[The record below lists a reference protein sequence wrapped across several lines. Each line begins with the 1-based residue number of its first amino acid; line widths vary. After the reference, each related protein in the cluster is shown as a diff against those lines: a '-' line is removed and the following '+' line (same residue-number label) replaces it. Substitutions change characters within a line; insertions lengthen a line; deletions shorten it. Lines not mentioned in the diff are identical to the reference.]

1 VLLNRLESGF
11 LLFQTP
17 QGLVPVAPSFWQ
29 RVYLIWTFR
38 NFRRL
43 SLPLLNSRQAALV
56 NKLFRIHSGVVSHNY
71 DPWLVIGVVE
81 NFVPP
86 AIVIDPFQAA
96 PIEESPAIKLPE
108 SGRGCYPQ
116 LALREEGTETIAPT
130 VVPVEAS
137 IATKI
142 DAAPAA
148 KAGPQIE
155 LVKEKAEIPP
165 KTSADGSMVPRF
177 SPLRLAWLKL
187 DLLRL
192 SLPRVAW
199 PKHIWANQRWSK
211 LRWSNPAWFKSASF
225 NPAWSKPAWFNWAW
239 VKRGLSKPAW
249 AKPSWP
255 RLASVMGAL
264 ILGVLSLVA
273 WHRIQ
278 TVPGSQAH
286 SQPRPQSNDSV
297 ILSNFPLPAEPLI
310 VAEKPTAP
318 VPPTATAL
326 PPAAPET
333 TVNSRSA
340 PEANI
345 NLALVKRAAS
355 ITAIA
360 PHPKPEIRA
369 RGSVS
374 AATPP
379 VLAQERGIAA
389 TRPPLRFVYPDYAG
403 IRARGIVALVAGVD
417 SDGAVRTVRVVSG
430 NRALAAAAA
439 RAVRQWRYRPY
450 VKDGRPVATET
461 NIVISFFSDDAM
473 SMSFPPSIPV
483 RR

>member
-43 SLPLLNSRQAALV
+43 SLPLLNSRQAAMV
-56 NKLFRIHSGVVSHNY
+56 NELFRIHSGVVSHNY

-86 AIVIDPFQAA
+86 AIVIDPPQAA
-96 PIEESPAIKLPE
+96 PIERAPAIKQPE
-108 SGRGCYPQ
+108 SGRGYPQ
-116 LALREEGTETIAPT
+116 PAFREEVKETIAPAA
-130 VVPVEAS
+130 VPVVAS
-137 IATKI
+137 IATALTVIKT
-142 DAAPAA
+142 DVAPAA
-148 KAGPQIE
+148 KAEPQIE
-155 LVKEKAEIPP
+155 LVNKKAEVPP

-187 DLLRL
+187 DLHRL

-199 PKHIWANQRWSK
+199 PKHIWANQPWSK
-211 LRWSNPAWFKSASF
+211 LRWS
-225 NPAWSKPAWFNWAW
+225 KPAWVKRAWISRESISRAW
-239 VKRGLSKPAW
+239 VQRGLSKPVW

-255 RLASVMGAL
+255 GLASVMGAL
-264 ILGVLSLVA
+264 ILGVLALVA

-345 NLALVKRAAS
+345 NLALVKRATS

-374 AATPP
+374 AAKLP

-430 NRALAAAAA
+430 NRALAPAAA

-450 VKDGRPVATET
+450 VKDGQPVATET

-483 RR
+483 GR